1 MDADRNADPATSQAT
16 LLIVDDEPDNLDLIE
31 GMLARSPYSLV
42 RAESGREALELLA
55 AEPDRYD
62 AVLLDRMMPGM
73 DGITVLR
80 SIKENPRLNALPVI
94 LQTAAGSPHQ
104 VAQGLEAGAHDY
116 LIKPF
121 DRAQLIPIV
130 AGAVGNYRN
139 IREMTR
145 RMLSSVALGLI
156 LSGEFRYSTLEEA
169 KELATFLARAS
180 GDPSPVAFGLFE
192 LLSNAIEHGCLGI
205 GYEQKKAALL
215 RGDYPAVLAARR
227 AEREPSRW
235 FATVRIE
242 RDDEAVTYTVADPG
256 AGFDASAF
264 LEALPHRLTEPN
276 GRGIQIAREL
286 SFDSVD
292 YLGCGNTV
300 RARVALSAWRE
311 F

>member
-1 MDADRNADPATSQAT
+1 M
-16 LLIVDDEPDNLDLIE
+16 
-31 GMLARSPYSLV
+31 
-42 RAESGREALELLA
+42 SG
-55 AEPDRYD
+55 
-62 AVLLDRMMPGM
+62 
-73 DGITVLR
+73 
-80 SIKENPRLNALPVI
+80 LPVI

-104 VAQGLEAGAHDY
+104 VAQGLEAGAHYY
-116 LIKPF
+116 LVKPF

-130 AGAVGNYRN
+130 AGAVANYRN

-156 LSGEFRYSTLEEA
+156 LSGEFRFTTLEEA

-205 GYEQKKAALL
+205 GYEDKKAALL
-215 RGDYPAVLAARR
+215 RGDYASLV
-227 AEREPSRW
+227 AERQRTQGTERR

-242 RDDEAVTYTVADPG
+242 RTDDAVVYTVSDPG
-256 AGFDASAF
+256 EGFDSAAF
-264 LEALPHRLTEPN
+264 LDAMPHRLTEPN

-286 SFDSVD
+286 SFDSVE
-292 YLGCGNTV
+292 YLGCGNCV
-300 RARVALSAWRE
+300 RASVALAAWRE